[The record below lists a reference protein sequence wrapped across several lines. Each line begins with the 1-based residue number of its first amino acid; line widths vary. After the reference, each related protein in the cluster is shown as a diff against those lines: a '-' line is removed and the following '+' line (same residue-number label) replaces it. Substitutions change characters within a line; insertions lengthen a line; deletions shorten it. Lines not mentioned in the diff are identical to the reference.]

1 MQDRHSSRAES
12 FFPGYTLFSVEGMA
26 QGGEW
31 SEQLLLEG
39 RLILSR
45 LHLVWCRRN
54 GPGWGVVQAQQS
66 GTVIPRGQTHSL
78 QVTLCLVSEE
88 WPRVGN
94 SPGQSFLRADSF
106 PQGYTLFSVGGMAQG
121 KEWSKHFSRADSF
134 SPGYTL
140 FSVGRMVQVQKS
152 ETILL
157 PWLRRM
163 GQIAYY

>member
-1 MQDRHSSRAES
+1 MVRLVGQSFFRSSQLRAVSKNRPFWRLMQDRHSSRTDS
-12 FFPGYTLFSVEGMA
+12 FFPGYTLFSVGGMA

-31 SEQLLLEG
+31 SGQLLLEG

-94 SPGQSFLRADSF
+94 SPGQSFLRVDSF
-106 PQGYTLFSVGGMAQG
+106 P
-121 KEWSKHFSRADSF
+121 
-134 SPGYTL
+134 PGYT
-140 FSVGRMVQVQKS
+140 V
-152 ETILL
+152 I
-157 PWLRRM
+157 PD
-163 GQIAYY
+163 I